1 MAQHTLFGWHAVT
14 TLLERH
20 PERVRSLKLQQGRE
34 DGRQKRVRQLADDFG
49 VAVEQC
55 QRRVLDEASDGGNHQ
70 GVVAVIK
77 PPVALSEDALLER
90 LETLGRPP
98 FILLLDGVTDPHN
111 LGACLRT
118 ADAAGVDAVV
128 VPKDHSAP
136 LNGVAMKVA
145 SGAAESVPLVR
156 ATNLARFMRRCQ
168 EQGIWFTGT
177 SDSADAS
184 IHDLDLTGPVALVM
198 GAEGKGMRRLTR
210 DHCDQLGHLPMAG
223 LVSSLN
229 VSVATGVC
237 LFEARRQRT
246 IASGVHGA

>member
-1 MAQHTLFGWHAVT
+1 MGQHTLFGWHAVT
-14 TLLERH
+14 ALLERH

-55 QRRVLDEASDGGNHQ
+55 QRRVLDEAAGGENHQ

-77 PPVALSEDALLER
+77 PPVALDEDTLLAR
-90 LETLGRPP
+90 LEAQAHPP
-98 FILLLDGVTDPHN
+98 FLLLLDGVTDPHN

-128 VPKDHSAP
+128 GPKDNSAP

-177 SDSADAS
+177 SDSAEAG
-184 IHDLDLTGPVALVM
+184 IHDLDLTGPVAMVM

-210 DHCDQLGHLPMAG
+210 EHCDQLGHLPMAG
-223 LVSSLN
+223 LVNSLN

-237 LFEARRQRT
+237 LFEAHRQRT
-246 IASGVHGA
+246 IASGAREA

>member
-1 MAQHTLFGWHAVT
+1 MAQHSLYGWHAVT

-49 VAVEQC
+49 VAMEQC
-55 QRRVLDEASDGGNHQ
+55 QRRVLDEASGGENHQ
-70 GVVAVIK
+70 GIVAVIK
-77 PPVALSEDALLER
+77 PPVALDEDTLLAR
-90 LETLGRPP
+90 LDAQTHHP
-98 FILLLDGVTDPHN
+98 FLLLLDGVTDPHN

-128 VPKDHSAP
+128 VPKDNSAP

-145 SGAAESVPLVR
+145 SGAAESVPVVR

-177 SDSADAS
+177 SDSVEAG
-184 IHDLDLTGPVALVM
+184 IHDLDLTGPVAMVM

-210 DHCDQLGHLPMAG
+210 EHCDQLGHLPMAG

-237 LFEARRQRT
+237 LFEAHRQRT
-246 IASGVHGA
+246 IASGTREA

>member
-1 MAQHTLFGWHAVT
+1 MAQHILFGWHAVS

-34 DGRQKRVRQLADDFG
+34 DDRQKHVRQLAETFG

-55 QRRVLDEASDGGNHQ
+55 QRRALDDAADGENHQ

-77 PPVALSEDALLER
+77 PPVALDEGDLLER
-90 LETLGRPP
+90 LEKQDRHP

-156 ATNLARFMRRCQ
+156 VTNLARFMRRCR
-168 EQGIWFTGT
+168 EQGLWFTGT
-177 SDSADAS
+177 SDAAESS
-184 IHDLDLTGPVALVM
+184 IHELDLTGPVAMVM

-246 IASGVHGA
+246 IASSARDA